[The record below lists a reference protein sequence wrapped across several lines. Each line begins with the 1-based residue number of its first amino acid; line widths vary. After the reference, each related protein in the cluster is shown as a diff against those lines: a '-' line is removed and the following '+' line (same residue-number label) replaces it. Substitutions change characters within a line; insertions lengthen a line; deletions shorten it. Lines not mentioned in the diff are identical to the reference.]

1 MMQMSN
7 QMENA
12 HEQVPVAE
20 QKPFP
25 LHVLAAMQNV
35 AQSFPPATVE

>member
-1 MMQMSN
+1 MEMGN
-7 QMENA
+7 QEGNA
-12 HEQVPVAE
+12 HEQVPVTE
-20 QKPFP
+20 QTPFP